1 MAPPV
6 AHRPEGSC
14 VNFPLCKKA
23 QCKRKGDDGRQCR
36 QPHCDTCSNRP
47 VCSAPHCAQHVA
59 PDGRNWKANGFCV
72 EHIRAEEFEQYRDW
86 SICQNSIAGCRRLC
100 LKRGGGKCF
109 ACQAGNVPCVN
120 APQGCPKHVF
130 KVQGSKAL
138 RACVGHGGVPCSFAP
153 KENVGGGHTSSSQA
167 ASQEGT

>member
-36 QPHCDTCSNRP
+36 QPHRDTCSNRP

-86 SICQNSIAGCRRLC
+86 SICQNSIC
-100 LKRGGGKCF
+100 LKNIQKH
-109 ACQAGNVPCVN
+109 
-120 APQGCPKHVF
+120 APNMFHISICENSLSLIETFKIRSYSTKHTPNT
-130 KVQGSKAL
+130 K
-138 RACVGHGGVPCSFAP
+138 
-153 KENVGGGHTSSSQA
+153 
-167 ASQEGT
+167 